1 MRQFKFLND
10 DVDDEDEMV
19 IDAYDGASWIFG
31 RLENINHY
39 QYEVVEEGHYGIHSF
54 INNFPPGF
62 IVCVLSIT
70 GPNGRVH
77 RDGVEYEDGW
87 GYDITRD
94 RIIIEWVRF
103 IN

>member
-1 MRQFKFLND
+1 MKSFKFLNENDDEPID
-10 DVDDEDEMV
+10 DVDDG
-19 IDAYDGASWIFG
+19 YDGASWIFG
-31 RLENINHY
+31 RLENLDQY

-54 INNFPPGF
+54 LNNFPPGF
-62 IVCVLSIT
+62 IVCILSIT

-103 IN
+103 RN